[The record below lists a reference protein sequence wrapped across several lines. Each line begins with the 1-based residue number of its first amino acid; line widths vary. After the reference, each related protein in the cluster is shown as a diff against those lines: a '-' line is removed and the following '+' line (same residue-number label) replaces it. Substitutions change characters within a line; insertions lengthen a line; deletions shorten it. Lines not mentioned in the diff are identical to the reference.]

1 MQILILFLI
10 EQDRFKS
17 SFNPYISVL
26 PTYFTHFLYWSE
38 EEICCLPEPKLKAAK
53 TLFSK
58 LKRQMEDLNSLID
71 AVSST
76 FKPIS
81 WHEYKWA
88 WCCVNTR
95 FVFATYFTTCF
106 ERVLFHKY
114 LYTVF
119 DSNI

>member
-1 MQILILFLI
+1 MQILMLFLI
-10 EQDRFKS
+10 ERNRFKS

-26 PTYFTHFLYWSE
+26 PTSFTHFLYWSE
-38 EEICCLPEPKLKAAK
+38 EEICCLPEPKLQAAK
-53 TLFSK
+53 SLLSK
-58 LKRQMEDLNSLID
+58 LERQMENLNYLIA

-95 FVFATYFTTCF
+95 FVFAIQLAFKEFFCINIFIYFF
-106 ERVLFHKY
+106 DFH
-114 LYTVF
+114 L
-119 DSNI
+119 

>member
-1 MQILILFLI
+1 MLFLV
-10 EQDRFKS
+10 EQDRFES

-26 PTYFTHFLYWSE
+26 PTSFTHFLYWSE
-38 EEICCLPEPKLKAAK
+38 EEICCLPEPKLQAAK

-58 LKRQMEDLNSLID
+58 LKSQMEDLNSLID
-71 AVSST
+71 AVNSM

-114 LYTVF
+114 SYTVF
-119 DSNI
+119 DSHI